1 MNSALEILLSI
12 ILVAEPAALLAL
24 VLART
29 GTEDRSRSRSL
40 RVMPSVLT
48 IRTSEVWYLE
58 LTDLHTGSK
67 FRKLFRGQL
76 ICGRRIGQE
85 QSAEIGFGEMMHL
98 SEDQTI
104 SRKQFRLME
113 VHGGI
118 VLENLSGSNV
128 TRINGYPVRGVV
140 CRVIP
145 GDNLTLG
152 RSNYMI
158 TELKRCA

>member
-1 MNSALEILLSI
+1 MNSALEIILSI
-12 ILVAEPAALLAL
+12 ILVAEPAVLLFL
-24 VLART
+24 VLTRT
-29 GTEDRSRSRSL
+29 GTEGKRRSRTAT
-40 RVMPSVLT
+40 PSFET

-58 LTDLHTGSK
+58 LTDLHTGRR

-76 ICGRRIGQE
+76 ICGRRIGGE
-85 QSAEIGFGEMMHL
+85 QSAEIGFGEIMHL

-104 SRKQFRLME
+104 SRKQFRLLQ

-128 TRINGYPVRGVV
+128 TRINGYPVIGVV
-140 CRVIP
+140 CRVAP

-152 RSNYMI
+152 RSHYRI